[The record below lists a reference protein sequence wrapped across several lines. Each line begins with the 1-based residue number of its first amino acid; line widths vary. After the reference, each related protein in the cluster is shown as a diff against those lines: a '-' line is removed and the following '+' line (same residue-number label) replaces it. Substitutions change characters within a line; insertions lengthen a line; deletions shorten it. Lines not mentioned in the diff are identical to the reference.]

1 MAGYY
6 RQVADTLKAA
16 GWFLHHEGKGS
27 HEVWR
32 HRDDPE
38 GGEISVPANLKK
50 RYTAEAIMKQAGL
63 PKDAFAKSGKR
74 SKRRRA

>member
-16 GWFLHHEGKGS
+16 GWFVHHQGKGS

-32 HRDDPE
+32 HESDPD
-38 GGEISVPANLKK
+38 GYEISVPANLKK
-50 RYTAEAIMKQAGL
+50 RHTAEGIMKQASL
-63 PKDAFAKSGKR
+63 PKDAYGQRKR
-74 SKRRRA
+74 KRRE